1 MTTALAIATPTTLV
15 ASSLN
20 REQIELLKRT
30 VAKGTTDDEFAF
42 FIQTANRLGLDPFSK
57 QIHAV
62 KRWSRDEQREVMAI
76 QIGIDGFRA
85 IADRTGELD
94 GIEGPFYCG
103 PDLQWREAWLENV
116 PPAASKVIVY
126 RKGVGRPFT
135 GVARYKSY
143 VQTNREGKPNAMWQ
157 RGDDFMLGKCAEAVA
172 LRRGFPLQLAG
183 VHAPEELAYDTDD
196 APPAQNFAAL
206 PPTAKPAPQGPPPG
220 VALPPPT
227 ERQAMPT
234 VAAPSS
240 APATHA
246 AVASAKSAV
255 HEPPG
260 VSSDELAAIEAELRA
275 TTTLEQLKIVAVR
288 LSKNAAITPQQRA
301 QLNGVWGEQTALIK
315 AAMRE
320 EAEAARAQGQQEMT

>member
-1 MTTALAIATPTTLV
+1 MTTALAIATPTTIV

-20 REQIELLKRT
+20 REQIDLLKRT

-76 QIGIDGFRA
+76 QIGIDEFRA

-103 PDLQWREAWLENV
+103 PDIVWREAWLENT
-116 PPAASKVIVY
+116 PPAAAKVIVY
-126 RKGVGRPFT
+126 RKGVSRPFT

-172 LRRGFPLQLAG
+172 LRRGFPMQLSG
-183 VHAPEELAYDTDD
+183 VHAPEELDYDTDATP
-196 APPAQNFAAL
+196 APAFGAL
-206 PPTAKPAPQGPPPG
+206 PPKVATPQSLPPG
-220 VALPPPT
+220 VAMPPSSSASPT
-227 ERQAMPT
+227 SQPAAPPIAE
-234 VAAPSS
+234 VAA
-240 APATHA
+240 AKAATI
-246 AVASAKSAV
+246 

-260 VSSDELAAIEAELRA
+260 VSEDEVVAIENDLRA
-275 TTTLEQLKIVAVR
+275 QGTMIALKAAAAR
-288 LSKNAAITPQQRA
+288 HSKNARLTPAQRA
-301 QLNGVWGEQTALIK
+301 RITLCLGEQTALIRQ
-315 AAMRE
+315 AERA
-320 EAEAARAQGQQEMT
+320 EAESAKTAQEPRP